1 MCKTAIQCCL
11 IWAVVAIAGGYGV
24 FHISKDAWFHFP
36 TVLLWG
42 LWVGIGEIVFLTE
55 LAKKYDKAAVWIFAI
70 QAAAL
75 LVWGLLR

>member
-1 MCKTAIQCCL
+1 MCKPAIQCCL
-11 IWAVVAIAGGYGV
+11 IWAAVAIAGGYGV

-36 TVLLWG
+36 VILLWS

-55 LAKKYDKAAVWIFAI
+55 LAKKHDKAAVWIFAI